1 MARPRTIDVGSPIE
15 PRRFKNED
23 YQRERLQQHFL
34 AEKIRKC
41 VNSIYEQ
48 SCPPIRRDRSLI
60 PPTLPP
66 PRAKARERFL
76 SAKIPRNPL
85 KRFDSDERIQGNPS
99 FSNPSF

>member
-1 MARPRTIDVGSPIE
+1 MSGPQLSRVALRMRITKENGFNSI
-15 PRRFKNED
+15 F
-23 YQRERLQQHFL
+23 LQ
-34 AEKIRKC
+34 KIRKC